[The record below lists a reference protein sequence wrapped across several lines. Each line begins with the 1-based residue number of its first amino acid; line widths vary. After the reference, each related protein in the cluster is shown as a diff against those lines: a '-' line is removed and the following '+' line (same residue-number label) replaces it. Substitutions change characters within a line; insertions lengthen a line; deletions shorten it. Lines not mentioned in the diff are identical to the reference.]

1 MSEGW
6 TLFRSVGAKDGSIPP
21 PQGKNEPIHPP
32 RHTTQELEK
41 VLHKIGLRALLT
53 CCTCILELQV
63 VHKNGH

>member
-1 MSEGW
+1 MAA
-6 TLFRSVGAKDGSIPP
+6 FPA

-41 VLHKIGLRALLT
+41 VLHKIGLGALLT
-53 CCTCILELQV
+53 FCTCILELQV